1 MDRRDLEIIRVL
13 EENARLPLTE
23 IARRLGISETAV
35 RKRIA
40 RLEREG
46 VIEGYTVRVN
56 PAKLGFTVVAFV
68 GVDATPERYLEVASK
83 LASLEEVKYLAITS
97 GDHMIMAEVWARD
110 GKHLME
116 VLSKKIGAVEGV
128 KRVCPAVVI
137 ERLK

>member
-1 MDRRDLEIIRVL
+1 MDQRDLEIIRIL
-13 EENARLPLTE
+13 EKNARTPLTE

-35 RKRIA
+35 RKRVA

-68 GVDATPERYLEVASK
+68 GVDASPERYLEVASK
-83 LASLEEVKYLAITS
+83 LASMEEVKHLAITS
-97 GDHMIMAEVWARD
+97 GDHMIMAEIWAKN

-116 VLSKKIGAVEGV
+116 ILSKKVGSVEGV

-137 ERLK
+137 EKLK

>member
-68 GVDATPERYLEVASK
+68 GVDATPERYLAVASK
-83 LASLEEVKYLAITS
+83 LASLEEVKHLAITS

-116 VLSKKIGAVEGV
+116 VLSKKIGAMEGV